1 MPMRGSAAAAAG
13 RPPASTGLLLVG
25 LAALLHLH
33 VCALVASEDPV
44 RTFAPLYTAYAAA
57 LLLLAACSI
66 V

>member
-1 MPMRGSAAAAAG
+1 
-13 RPPASTGLLLVG
+13 LVG
-25 LAALLHLH
+25 LAALLHLR